1 MKVTNCLYC
10 NSAKLK
16 LVTHRSDDN
25 GILRCDRC
33 KVMMVENIADNTES
47 LYTADYFEKDKDTK
61 SGYTN
66 YLSSPV
72 ANLIGKY
79 AFGSLFVKP
88 NGKHLDLGCA
98 DGSLMEIFLSE
109 GFSTRG
115 LEISKDAVAIANS
128 KGLDVK
134 FSRLYSFPDNI
145 PTSNIITAYDLLEH
159 ADQPGRVLR
168 NVYDNLEKDGC
179 FVFSTLSVKKSDPSD
194 YWFNNS
200 LEHYVY
206 YNQESLGF
214 ILTEVFGEGNFGF
227 VEMEINGIAEFWGFA
242 KKGEAKK
249 ELKIINQI
257 DKRTYDK
264 KDQDMGYLLSLFYN
278 QVSEFDVSKEIITA
292 FESSWS
298 AQQLLQAKFYNN
310 FYQGQL
316 EIAVADAKANVTRV
330 PANSVYWQAL
340 SSAEDTLFE
349 IVKGDLETEIVNL
362 RSELFK
368 VRDELHT
375 LKNSRVIGK
384 IIKVRDRIGSPRTL
398 PKKSINK
405 ARRTVA
411 RYVPDSV
418 RLPLMR
424 NLRKTRDGV
433 KRRVG
438 QYRDKPVK
446 ITVMDNTVREKNVP
460 LVSVVIPYYN
470 RADTIDETLES
481 LEKQTF
487 IDFEVI
493 VVDDKSSDKES
504 IKKLDKLK
512 AAKIIRHKTN
522 QGVAAARNSG
532 IAAANGMYVI
542 CLDSDDVLEET
553 FIEKSVIILETDP
566 DVALVSTYQD
576 AFGVVNELFVKH
588 PYDPLRL
595 LEDNMVITAAMF
607 RRAAWEQTGG
617 YKPDIGYEDWEFW
630 LTLAENGYWGK
641 QLPEPLFKYR
651 TSMQSRYV
659 EDKDVHWKNIKTI
672 RNIHEGYKKRI
683 RSLMA
688 ERRSEKHVVSA
699 ETALINMNDPKVYS
713 RKIDDKPNVLIAMP
727 WMTFGGAE
735 TLIYNLCRQT
745 MDEYNIS
752 FVTGLASENEWEY
765 KFREISHDIYHLP
778 NLFEDKELYVEFLS
792 NFIRTRKIEILH
804 LIHTDFVFEMLPR
817 LKKEFP
823 NLKVVVTMFNDR
835 VPNYVAGVVA
845 QQKHIDIV
853 TSDNQ
858 KTVASFKERL
868 SDNANLKAIPNGID
882 GINEFSPAL
891 FDRKQEREKLKLH
904 ADDLAV
910 FFVGRLSEEKNPD
923 VFVDV
928 AGRILDTHK
937 NKKIKFYI
945 IGDGPMRHDIE
956 KQLNTIH
963 SDGITYLGYQSEVA
977 RYLGAADVFV
987 LPSAIE
993 GFPLSILEAMA
1004 MKVVVIASR
1013 VGAIPDVIKHGHN
1026 GYIVEP
1032 GSVNEIEKIII
1043 ELESDRKKVEKI
1055 KRTEREIL
1063 ERTYS
1068 HTQLGR
1074 NYKNLYEEAL
1084 S

>member
-1 MKVTNCLYC
+1 MKKPLVSVISVSYNHEKYIGEALESFVTQKTSFNFEVIIADDCSTDKTPQIIKKYAHNYPNVIRSVLRKH
-10 NSAKLK
+10 NLGSLENINDALK
-16 LVTHRSDDN
+16 LAT
-25 GILRCDRC
+25 
-33 KVMMVENIADNTES
+33 
-47 LYTADYFEKDKDTK
+47 
-61 SGYTN
+61 
-66 YLSSPV
+66 
-72 ANLIGKY
+72 GKY
-79 AFGSLFVKP
+79 IAICDGDDYWTDSNKLQMQVDFLERHPDYALSFHPTRIIFENNESQGAIWPELDDKNSLTV
-88 NGKHLDLGCA
+88 G
-98 DGSLMEIFLSE
+98 
-109 GFSTRG
+109 
-115 LEISKDAVAIANS
+115 
-128 KGLDVK
+128 
-134 FSRLYSFPDNI
+134 
-145 PTSNIITAYDLLEH
+145 DLLAENFIPSN
-159 ADQPGRVLR
+159 AVMYRR
-168 NVYDNLEKDGC
+168 ENYDNLPLGIVPGDWYMHLYHAQFGKIGYIDKVMSTYRRHSGGMWWDAHNDQTALWEKHGMSMLALHSEILKIFGDKGEYKSIISKAAADTLDMLVVVDKKFGNGLVKKAMHDLPDITESGIVYKQQLPLAIKEKD
-179 FVFSTLSVKKSDPSD
+179 
-194 YWFNNS
+194 
-200 LEHYVY
+200 
-206 YNQESLGF
+206 QEINALK
-214 ILTEVFGEGNFGF
+214 TEV
-227 VEMEINGIAEFWGFA
+227 
-242 KKGEAKK
+242 
-249 ELKIINQI
+249 
-257 DKRTYDK
+257 
-264 KDQDMGYLLSLFYN
+264 
-278 QVSEFDVSKEIITA
+278 
-292 FESSWS
+292 
-298 AQQLLQAKFYNN
+298 
-310 FYQGQL
+310 L
-316 EIAVADAKANVTRV
+316 E
-330 PANSVYWQAL
+330 
-340 SSAEDTLFE
+340 
-349 IVKGDLETEIVNL
+349 L
-362 RSELFK
+362 RSTAHLL
-368 VRDELHT
+368 RDELHA
-375 LKNSRVIGK
+375 LRNSRVLGR
-384 IIKVRDRIGSPRTL
+384 IIKARDSIGNPYTIPER
-398 PKKSINK
+398 SINK

-433 KRRVG
+433 NRRIS
-438 QYRDKPVK
+438 QHRDKRVN
-446 ITVMDNTVREKNVP
+446 ITVVDNTVREKDIP
-460 LVSVVIPYYN
+460 LVSVVVPYYN

-493 VVDDKSSDKES
+493 IVDDNSSDKES

-532 IAAANGMYVI
+532 IAAAKGMYVI

-553 FIEKSVIILETDP
+553 FIEKAVIILETDP

-617 YKPDIGYEDWEFW
+617 YKPGIGYEDWEFW

-688 ERRSEKHVVSA
+688 ERQSEKHVVSA
-699 ETALINMNDPKVYS
+699 ETALINMNDPKAYS
-713 RKIDDKPNVLIAMP
+713 HKIDDKPNVLIAMP

-778 NLFEDKELYVEFLS
+778 NLFDDKVLYVEFLS

-835 VPNYVAGVVA
+835 VPNYVAGVVV
-845 QQKHIDIV
+845 QQKYIDIV

-858 KTVASFKERL
+858 KTVESFKERL

-923 VFVDV
+923 AFVNV

-977 RYLGAADVFV
+977 RYLSAADVFV

-1043 ELESDRKKVEKI
+1043 ELESDRKTVEKI

-1084 S
+1084 N